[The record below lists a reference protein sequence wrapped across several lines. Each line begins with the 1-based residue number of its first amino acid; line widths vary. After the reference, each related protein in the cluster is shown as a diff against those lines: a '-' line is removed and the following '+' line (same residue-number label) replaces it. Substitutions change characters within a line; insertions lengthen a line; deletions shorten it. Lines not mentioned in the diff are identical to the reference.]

1 MFDCKEEFC
10 NQNNFLQKPHVSF
23 GERGEIVLEEIFATL
38 AFSIRPGGP
47 KCLKYQNVPKLRP
60 FDLLGSLGGGLD
72 KRVYFISVPNNHTV
86 I

>member
-1 MFDCKEEFC
+1 MFDCKEEFS
-10 NQNNFLQKPHVSF
+10 NQNYFWQKPHVPF
-23 GERGEIVLEEIFATL
+23 GGIGGIVLEEIFATL
-38 AFSIRPGGP
+38 AFPIRPGGP

-72 KRVYFISVPNNHTV
+72 KRVYFISVPDDHTV